1 MQSLRQ
7 FGRAEMTLVCP
18 LNGIKSFWHDEKR
31 SVRLTSHLESKAA
44 PPTKAM
50 CFVSS
55 RSSSGYFSIHSL
67 QIGRLHLRSWN
78 SRVSQVAK
86 SLKNYT
92 SRPESHYLGQ
102 TYLKIAKILKIN
114 AYLGVALLLQS
125 YSTAV
130 CSENS

>member
-1 MQSLRQ
+1 MQNEKHEVFFIIHFIVYSVLTVVLPRRQ
-7 FGRAEMTLVCP
+7 T
-18 LNGIKSFWHDEKR
+18 
-31 SVRLTSHLESKAA
+31 
-44 PPTKAM
+44 
-50 CFVSS
+50 
-55 RSSSGYFSIHSL
+55 
-67 QIGRLHLRSWN
+67 
-78 SRVSQVAK
+78 RVSQVAK